1 MNRHETAALWPF
13 EKQGILYLNHG
24 SFGAVP
30 LPVQAAEDRVRQR
43 LRENP
48 FDHLVYEHGGLWS
61 QRDFGLMEENRRFLA
76 GLVLAE
82 ADGFVLTRSAT
93 DGVNAVFRSLQGA
106 GFFRP
111 GDEILVTRY
120 GYNACNNVA
129 RLVAA
134 QTGAKVVEVNLP
146 FPVESAEE
154 IRTAIATAVTDRTR
168 FAMVDHISSIQAVIL
183 PIAAIVADMKARD
196 VPILVDG
203 AHALAQVPLALDEL
217 GADFYVGNC
226 HKWFCAPPGTGFL
239 SVAEHWREKIVP
251 TVVSHGY
258 NDPSEELPPLVKMF
272 AWTGTEDY
280 SGRFVLKETHAF
292 LDSLSPK
299 GLWGVVAAN
308 RALVREG
315 YGLLLD
321 ALGEKK
327 PLVPDALMGTMATVL
342 LPPCDAIAVKKALWD
357 EYNIIT
363 QLQAGVE
370 QGRSILRISAHA
382 YNTQDQ
388 YQKLARV
395 LPDCLRAT
403 A

>member
-48 FDHLVYEHGGLWS
+48 FDHLEYEHG
-61 QRDFGLMEENRRFLA
+61 GLMEENRRFLA
-76 GLVLAE
+76 GLVQAE

-93 DGVNAVFRSLQGA
+93 DGVNAVFRSLQGE

-134 QTGAKVVEVNLP
+134 QTGAKVVEVDLP

-154 IRTAIATAVTDRTR
+154 IRTTIAAAVTDRTR

-183 PIAAIVADMKARD
+183 PIAAIVADMKARG
-196 VPILVDG
+196 VPVLVDG

-239 SVAEHWREKIVP
+239 SVAARWREKIVP

-280 SGRFVLKETHAF
+280 SGRFVLKETHTF
-292 LDSLSPK
+292 LESLSPQ
-299 GLWGVVAAN
+299 GLWGVVASN

-315 YGLLLD
+315 YSLLLE
-321 ALGEKK
+321 ALNEKK
-327 PLVPDALMGTMATVL
+327 PLVPDDLMGTMATVL
-342 LPPCDAIAVKKALWD
+342 LPPCDAQGVRKVLR
-357 EYNIIT
+357 ERHNMVT
-363 QLQAGVE
+363 QLLPEAE
-370 QGRSILRISAHA
+370 KGRHVLRISAHA
-382 YNTQDQ
+382 YNTPEQ
-388 YQKLARV
+388 YQTLARI
-395 LPDCLRAT
+395 LPDCLRAN